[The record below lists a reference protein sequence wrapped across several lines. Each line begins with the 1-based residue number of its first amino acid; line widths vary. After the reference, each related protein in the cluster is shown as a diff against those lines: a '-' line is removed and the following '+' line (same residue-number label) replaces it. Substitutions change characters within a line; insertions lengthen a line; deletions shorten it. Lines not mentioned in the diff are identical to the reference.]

1 MGLWIHGKL
10 LSKEMHPMKVCWKRI
25 LQFCWGHHHVARS
38 CHRYTVYTVIINRF
52 SQLSSCPPHG
62 QILATQTTS
71 PYHEGVHRT
80 IPKSFLI
87 VEITVAAMKNPSDY
101 TIYHGDF
108 FWDRELTPLYF
119 VDPKTRIQNDSNNIF
134 NLDMSIA
141 TSKKIE
147 ARKIK

>member
-1 MGLWIHGKL
+1 
-10 LSKEMHPMKVCWKRI
+10 
-25 LQFCWGHHHVARS
+25 
-38 CHRYTVYTVIINRF
+38 
-52 SQLSSCPPHG
+52 
-62 QILATQTTS
+62 
-71 PYHEGVHRT
+71 
-80 IPKSFLI
+80 LI

-119 VDPKTRIQNDSNNIF
+119 VDSKTRIQNDSNNIF